1 MAELMQENVILL
13 VLALV
18 IGLLV
23 AWWVFAAS
31 RKTRVEIAPKD
42 AAETP
47 VRRNQALIDAPPA
60 ADAIPPASS
69 MMAGPA
75 EAVAPAM
82 PLVVPDVPAP
92 VAPPVAPPVA
102 TPVSA
107 APVRPEAAPAEAPA
121 AAPEAPAQEPAPA
134 AVQAPAQGKSAAD
147 ELTRIK
153 GLGPKLAEQ
162 LRALGITSLA
172 QIAAWDD
179 ADIDRIDAQLGR
191 FQGRIRRDDWRTQA
205 GLLVAGDTAGYQAK
219 FGKL

>member
-1 MAELMQENVILL
+1 MAEMMQENVILL
-13 VLALV
+13 VVALL

-42 AAETP
+42 AAEGP
-47 VRRNQALIDAPPA
+47 ARRNQALIDAPPA
-60 ADAIPPASS
+60 VEAIPPATSS
-69 MMAGPA
+69 LVGAG
-75 EAVAPAM
+75 EAVAPAV
-82 PLVVPDVPAP
+82 PLAMPDVPAP
-92 VAPPVAPPVA
+92 VA
-102 TPVSA
+102 
-107 APVRPEAAPAEAPA
+107 APVPVPEAAPIADAAAADPA
-121 AAPEAPAQEPAPA
+121 APPAPPA
-134 AVQAPAQGKSAAD
+134 APPTPAKPGAD

-162 LRALGITSLA
+162 LRGLGVTSLA

>member
-1 MAELMQENVILL
+1 MAEMMQENVILL
-13 VLALV
+13 VVALL

-42 AAETP
+42 AAEGSA
-47 VRRNQALIDAPPA
+47 RRNQALIDAPPA
-60 ADAIPPASS
+60 ADAIPPATSS
-69 MMAGPA
+69 LAGA
-75 EAVAPAM
+75 GEAVAPAV
-82 PLVVPDVPAP
+82 PLAMPDVPAP
-92 VAPPVAPPVA
+92 AV
-102 TPVSA
+102 A
-107 APVRPEAAPAEAPA
+107 APVPVPEAAPIADSAEAEPAAAPVPAPGAPPAAPA
-121 AAPEAPAQEPAPA
+121 AASSP
-134 AVQAPAQGKSAAD
+134 GKPGAD

-172 QIAAWDD
+172 QIAVWDD
-179 ADIDRIDAQLGR
+179 AEIDRIDAQLGR